1 MIWLAVYDISDD
13 GERAWAASVL
23 QAWGFARVQR
33 SLYVG
38 RLQRGRAADLVAVL
52 ARRVKTGHVALIPV
66 TDELLNKALEV
77 GTPPY
82 APLKPP
88 RYVQTVVV

>member
-1 MIWLAVYDISDD
+1 VIWVAVRDISDD
-13 GERAWAASVL
+13 GERGWAASVL

-38 RLQRGRAADLVAVL
+38 RLQRGRAADLAAVL
-52 ARRVKTGHVALIPV
+52 ARRVRSGHVALIPV
-66 TDELLNKALEV
+66 TDELLGRALEV

-88 RYVQTVVV
+88 RHGPAVVV

>member
-1 MIWLAVYDISDD
+1 
-13 GERAWAASVL
+13 
-23 QAWGFARVQR
+23 VQR

-38 RLQRGRAADLVAVL
+38 RLQRGRAADLAAVL

-66 TDELLNKALEV
+66 TDLRGALEV
-77 GTPPY
+77 GTPPH

-88 RYVQTVVV
+88 MYSLGIGRRLGTSWSWSGAPATSGCRGDTACP

>member
-13 GERAWAASVL
+13 GERAWTASVL
-23 QAWGFARVQR
+23 QAWGFVRVQR
-33 SLYVG
+33 SLYIG
-38 RLQRGRAADLVAVL
+38 RLQRGRAADLAAVL
-52 ARRVKTGHVALIPV
+52 ARRVRTGHVALVPV
-66 TDELLNKALEV
+66 THELLERALEV

-88 RYVQTVVV
+88 RHVQALVV

>member
-1 MIWLAVYDISDD
+1 MIWVAVYDISDD
-13 GERAWAASVL
+13 GERGWAASVI
-23 QAWGFARVQR
+23 QAWGFVRVQR

-38 RLQRGRAADLVAVL
+38 RLQRGRAADLAAVL

-66 TDELLNKALEV
+66 TEELLLRALEV

-88 RYVQTVVV
+88 RYVQTLLV

>member
-1 MIWLAVYDISDD
+1 M
-13 GERAWAASVL
+13 L
-23 QAWGFARVQR
+23 QAWGFVRVQR

-38 RLQRGRAADLVAVL
+38 RLQRAADLAAVL

-66 TDELLNKALEV
+66 TEELLWGALEV

-88 RYVQTVVV
+88 RYVQTLLV